1 MEEKNPPANI
11 TVNGTFS
18 NPPGTDW
25 TPMQYFLS
33 FFPDSLIDLDFKNT
47 NFTVSRK
54 QGKM

>member
-11 TVNGTFS
+11 TFNGTFS

-33 FFPDSLIDLDFKNT
+33 FFPDSVIDLVFKNT